1 MIARVAALTLVL
13 CLCACA
19 RKLPEPV
26 DPAPSDACTSC
37 RMAVSDVH
45 FAAEVVAPGEEPR
58 FFDDIGCLAKWLEA
72 ATVPDGAMAFVA
84 DHRDGHWTRAGYA
97 VYTRALHLATPMGS
111 GIIAH
116 TDAASRDLDPAAA
129 GGRPLT
135 PGDVFGATR
144 IVAGPNDGR

>member
-1 MIARVAALTLVL
+1 MIARAAVL
-13 CLCACA
+13 ALLLCSCACA
-19 RKLPEPV
+19 RKLPAPV
-26 DPAPSDACTSC
+26 DPAPSDACTFC

-58 FFDDIGCLAKWLEA
+58 FFDDVGCLATWLKA
-72 ATVPDGAMAFVA
+72 ATVPDGAIAFVA
-84 DHRDGHWTRAGYA
+84 DHRDGHWTVAGNA
-97 VYTRALHLATPMGS
+97 VYTRALHLSTPMGS

-116 TDAASRDLDPAAA
+116 ADAASRDLDSAAA

-144 IVAGPNDGR
+144 IIWSNHGR